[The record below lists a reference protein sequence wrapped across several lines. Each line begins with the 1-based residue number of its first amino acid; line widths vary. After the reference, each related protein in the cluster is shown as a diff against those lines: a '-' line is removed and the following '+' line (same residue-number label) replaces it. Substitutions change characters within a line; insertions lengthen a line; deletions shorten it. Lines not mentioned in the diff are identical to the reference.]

1 MLLLV
6 FRKVY
11 ICNIMS
17 HTNIM
22 QAEENDLVNILSLQK
37 KSFMVVAE
45 RMNKFDL
52 PPLLQNQDEICD
64 EYQTGIILKYVSD
77 DGQIVG
83 SVRGCMDEN
92 RVCHI
97 GKLIVHPDFQNKGIG
112 RELMTEIERLFPHCH
127 KFSLF
132 TGEETPNTLHLY
144 SKVGY
149 NIVCRKEM
157 EGISMIIMEK
167 EKLTYRDFTF
177 DDLETV
183 CKLPRNK
190 QELFFMFPKA
200 DFPLTIN
207 QLKNTIQDR
216 FDSTVVLFNNEVVGF
231 ANFYEVRESQYCAIG
246 NVIVSPCFRNRGVGT
261 FLINAMEDIGKKKYN
276 VSELHLSC
284 FDANTSGLLLY
295 TKLGYKPY
303 EIEKY
308 INKENEVSALIELK
322 KVL

>member
-37 KSFMVVAE
+37 KSFMVVGE
-45 RMNKFDL
+45 RINKFDL

-64 EYQTGIILKYVSD
+64 EYHTGIILKYVSD

-207 QLKNTIQDR
+207 QSIK
-216 FDSTVVLFNNEVVGF
+216 E
-231 ANFYEVRESQYCAIG
+231 
-246 NVIVSPCFRNRGVGT
+246 
-261 FLINAMEDIGKKKYN
+261 YN
-276 VSELHLSC
+276 
-284 FDANTSGLLLY
+284 
-295 TKLGYKPY
+295 KR
-303 EIEKY
+303 
-308 INKENEVSALIELK
+308 
-322 KVL
+322 

>member
-112 RELMTEIERLFPHCH
+112 REQLMYL
-127 KFSLF
+127 
-132 TGEETPNTLHLY
+132 
-144 SKVGY
+144 
-149 NIVCRKEM
+149 
-157 EGISMIIMEK
+157 
-167 EKLTYRDFTF
+167 
-177 DDLETV
+177 
-183 CKLPRNK
+183 
-190 QELFFMFPKA
+190 
-200 DFPLTIN
+200 
-207 QLKNTIQDR
+207 
-216 FDSTVVLFNNEVVGF
+216 
-231 ANFYEVRESQYCAIG
+231 
-246 NVIVSPCFRNRGVGT
+246 
-261 FLINAMEDIGKKKYN
+261 
-276 VSELHLSC
+276 
-284 FDANTSGLLLY
+284 
-295 TKLGYKPY
+295 
-303 EIEKY
+303 
-308 INKENEVSALIELK
+308 
-322 KVL
+322 

>member
-83 SVRGCMDEN
+83 SVRGRMDEN

-127 KFSLF
+127 TFSLF

-167 EKLTYRDFTF
+167 VKLTYRAFRC
-177 DDLETV
+177 DDVETV
-183 CKLPRNK
+183 CK
-190 QELFFMFPKA
+190 
-200 DFPLTIN
+200 
-207 QLKNTIQDR
+207 
-216 FDSTVVLFNNEVVGF
+216 
-231 ANFYEVRESQYCAIG
+231 
-246 NVIVSPCFRNRGVGT
+246 
-261 FLINAMEDIGKKKYN
+261 
-276 VSELHLSC
+276 
-284 FDANTSGLLLY
+284 
-295 TKLGYKPY
+295 
-303 EIEKY
+303 
-308 INKENEVSALIELK
+308 
-322 KVL
+322 

>member
-83 SVRGCMDEN
+83 SVRGRMDEN

-127 KFSLF
+127 TFSLF
-132 TGEETPNTLHLY
+132 TGEETPNTLHLIAK
-144 SKVGY
+144 SV
-149 NIVCRKEM
+149 
-157 EGISMIIMEK
+157 IILYVEK
-167 EKLTYRDFTF
+167 KWR
-177 DDLETV
+177 
-183 CKLPRNK
+183 
-190 QELFFMFPKA
+190 
-200 DFPLTIN
+200 
-207 QLKNTIQDR
+207 
-216 FDSTVVLFNNEVVGF
+216 
-231 ANFYEVRESQYCAIG
+231 
-246 NVIVSPCFRNRGVGT
+246 
-261 FLINAMEDIGKKKYN
+261 
-276 VSELHLSC
+276 
-284 FDANTSGLLLY
+284 
-295 TKLGYKPY
+295 
-303 EIEKY
+303 
-308 INKENEVSALIELK
+308 VSA
-322 KVL
+322 